1 MENLPPPKFVPPKN
15 YPPPKI
21 FWFKWFV
28 QILLFG
34 KSWCFLSDLNSK
46 IFTPGVK
53 FFEFDNKY
61 IIRCLLLKYRLIF
74 LLVFLYLTRL
84 KARQILSRLVKNISL
99 YFKRRHLI
107 IYNYFQAQN
116 SFPKEWYGVSKANF
130 LFYFIADAIVFAKVL
145 VFFSPFSGT
154 DKVLWLA

>member
-1 MENLPPPKFVPPKN
+1 MENFTPPPQICTPQ
-15 YPPPKI
+15 KI
-21 FWFKWFV
+21 TPLQNILIQVIRANFTFWK
-28 QILLFG
+28 ILI
-34 KSWCFLSDLNSK
+34 FLSDLNSK

-107 IYNYFQAQN
+107 IYKYFWGHYVIN
-116 SFPKEWYGVSKANF
+116 SWLDESCSTHEAISRKHVKPFIKLTGWYLK
-130 LFYFIADAIVFAKVL
+130 
-145 VFFSPFSGT
+145 
-154 DKVLWLA
+154 